1 MSDHLFRPQRGGTER
16 VIRWVISDH
25 PLITHLITLPFSSS
39 RRPRGHAPGASATT
53 LQFYEPQSHSPGATG
68 PGQWLSAWSR
78 RIRAQLLASATSPH
92 TKGPSSAHMGAHP
105 SGPLERTV
113 NNYFV
118 AGCMKRTWYFGARAN
133 DPQYQYSHRNLMYLL
148 LRQSDQ
154 TVAIRWFTRFLRS
167 MWGACT

>member
-1 MSDHLFRPQRGGTER
+1 M
-16 VIRWVISDH
+16 IRWVISDH

-92 TKGPSSAHMGAHP
+92 KKGPSSAHMGAHP

-118 AGCMKRTWYFGARAN
+118 AGCSRYLFRHSAEEEGREGRDCEGGKKTWTQPA
-133 DPQYQYSHRNLMYLL
+133 
-148 LRQSDQ
+148 
-154 TVAIRWFTRFLRS
+154 TK
-167 MWGACT
+167 

>member
-53 LQFYEPQSHSPGATG
+53 LQFYEPQSHGPGATG
-68 PGQWLSAWSR
+68 PGQWFSAWSR

-92 TKGPSSAHMGAHP
+92 KKGPSSAHMGAHP

-118 AGCMKRTWYFGARAN
+118 AGCSRYLFPSQCRLSSRHPPQSPVTAHCTFGFSAEPRG
-133 DPQYQYSHRNLMYLL
+133 S
-148 LRQSDQ
+148 S
-154 TVAIRWFTRFLRS
+154 
-167 MWGACT
+167 